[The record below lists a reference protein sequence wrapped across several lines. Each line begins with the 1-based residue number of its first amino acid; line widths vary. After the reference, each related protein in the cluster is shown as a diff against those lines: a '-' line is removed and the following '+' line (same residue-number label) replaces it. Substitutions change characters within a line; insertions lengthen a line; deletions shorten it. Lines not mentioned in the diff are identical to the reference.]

1 MEKLEIL
8 KDLAAVFRWSAK
20 LNMHE
25 AVANHFSVCV
35 PGSNEDFYVN
45 GSGMHFSTI
54 KSSDLVL
61 IEQSKINEL
70 KDKPELVDPT
80 ALYIHGSIHKKVPN
94 AKCILHVHSKYATA
108 LATLEDP
115 TLPPID
121 QNSMRFFN
129 RVGVYSDFGG
139 MGFEEEA
146 IKMANKIGNKKVLL
160 MSNHGIL
167 TTGQTVAEAF
177 DELFYFEKACETYI
191 TALSTNKKLKIVSDE
206 IAEKT
211 AQEWEDSSPAHQNL
225 HLKAIRSILDSE
237 DPSYKN

>member
-1 MEKLEIL
+1 MDKLEIL
-8 KDLAAVFRWSAK
+8 NDLAAVFRWTARLK
-20 LNMHE
+20 MHE
-25 AVANHFSVCV
+25 AVANHFSVSA

-129 RVGVYSDFGG
+129 RVGVYRDFGG

-146 IKMANKIGNKKVLL
+146 TKMANKISNKKVLL

-211 AQEWEDSSPAHQNL
+211 AQEWEDSSPAHQDL

-237 DPSYKN
+237 DPSYKQ

>member
-1 MEKLEIL
+1 MDKLEIL
-8 KDLAAVFRWSAK
+8 NDLAAVFRWTAR

-25 AVANHFSVCV
+25 AVANHFSVSA
-35 PGSNEDFYVN
+35 PDSSEDFYVN

-211 AQEWEDSSPAHQNL
+211 AQEWEDSSPSHQNL

>member
-1 MEKLEIL
+1 MDKLEIL
-8 KDLAAVFRWSAK
+8 NDLAAVFRWTAR

-25 AVANHFSVCV
+25 AVANHFSVSA
-35 PGSNEDFYVN
+35 PDSSEDFYVN
-45 GSGMHFSTI
+45 GSGIHFSTI

-146 IKMANKIGNKKVLL
+146 TKMANKIGNKKVLL

-211 AQEWEDSSPAHQNL
+211 AQEWEDSSPAHQDL

>member
-1 MEKLEIL
+1 MDKLEIL
-8 KDLAAVFRWSAK
+8 NDLAAVFRWTAR
-20 LNMHE
+20 LNMNE
-25 AVANHFSVCV
+25 AVANHFSVSV
-35 PGSNEDFYVN
+35 PDSSEDFYVN

-115 TLPPID
+115 ILPPID

-146 IKMANKIGNKKVLL
+146 KKMANKIGNKKVLL

-191 TALSTNKKLKIVSDE
+191 TALSTNKKLKIVSNE

-211 AQEWEDSSPAHQNL
+211 AQEWENCSPTHQDL

-237 DPSYKN
+237 DPSYKQ

>member
-1 MEKLEIL
+1 MDKLEIL
-8 KDLAAVFRWSAK
+8 NDLAAVFRWTAR

-25 AVANHFSVCV
+25 AVANHFSVSA
-35 PGSNEDFYVN
+35 PDSSEDFYVN

-70 KDKPELVDPT
+70 KDKPELIDPT

-211 AQEWEDSSPAHQNL
+211 AQEWEDSSPAHQDL

>member
-1 MEKLEIL
+1 MDKLEIL
-8 KDLAAVFRWSAK
+8 NDLAAVFRWTAR
-20 LNMHE
+20 LTMHE
-25 AVANHFSVCV
+25 AVANHFSVSA
-35 PGSNEDFYVN
+35 PDSSEDFYVN

-61 IEQSKINEL
+61 FEQSKINEL

-115 TLPPID
+115 ILPPID

>member
-1 MEKLEIL
+1 MDKLEIL
-8 KDLAAVFRWSAK
+8 NDLAAVFRWTAR
-20 LNMHE
+20 LNMNE
-25 AVANHFSVCV
+25 AVANHFSVSV
-35 PGSNEDFYVN
+35 PDSSEDFYVN

-70 KDKPELVDPT
+70 KDKRELVDPT

-211 AQEWEDSSPAHQNL
+211 AQEWEDSSPSHQNL

>member
-1 MEKLEIL
+1 MDKLEIL
-8 KDLAAVFRWSAK
+8 NDLAAVFRWTARLK
-20 LNMHE
+20 MHE
-25 AVANHFSVCV
+25 AVANHFSVSA

-129 RVGVYSDFGG
+129 RVGVYRDFGG

-146 IKMANKIGNKKVLL
+146 TKMANKISNKKVLL

-211 AQEWEDSSPAHQNL
+211 AQEWEDSSPAHQDL

>member
-1 MEKLEIL
+1 MDKLEIL
-8 KDLAAVFRWSAK
+8 NDLAAVFRWTAR
-20 LNMHE
+20 LNMNE
-25 AVANHFSVCV
+25 AVANHFSVSV
-35 PGSNEDFYVN
+35 PDSSEDFYVN

-80 ALYIHGSIHKKVPN
+80 ALYIHGSIHKKVPH

-146 IKMANKIGNKKVLL
+146 KKMANKIGNKKILL

-191 TALSTNKKLKIVSDE
+191 TALSTNKKLKIVSNE

-211 AQEWEDSSPAHQNL
+211 AQEWENCSPTHQDL

-237 DPSYKN
+237 DPSYKQ

>member
-1 MEKLEIL
+1 MDKLEIL
-8 KDLAAVFRWSAK
+8 NDLAAVFRWTARLK
-20 LNMHE
+20 MHE
-25 AVANHFSVCV
+25 AVANHFSVSA
-35 PGSNEDFYVN
+35 PDSSEDFYVN
-45 GSGMHFSTI
+45 GSGIHFSTI

-146 IKMANKIGNKKVLL
+146 KKMANKIGNKKVLL

-191 TALSTNKKLKIVSDE
+191 TALSTNKKLKIVSNE

-211 AQEWEDSSPAHQNL
+211 AQEWENCSPTHQDL

-237 DPSYKN
+237 DPSYKQ